1 LTNTIIESA
10 PKDPSVSV
18 QLGAAKLLRLAAT
31 NQLANPEKSFLI
43 RLGEKFFWWRTLRL
57 RHIEGE

>member
-1 LTNTIIESA
+1 
-10 PKDPSVSV
+10 VSV